1 MKHCEIKLIKI
12 KPSIFSLD
20 LLYCFVFHADTYTGD
35 WNFFLVSKYMYN
47 YSERLFLITN
57 SKHRNPIQTHNKIV
71 CIDYQFAILVQHK
84 QHPALQNV
92 LTTHGRFKARAM
104 SCTQY
109 YFIFKKKKKK
119 EIGES
124 EKYFQKINPF
134 INLRN
139 RDKKKKNN

>member
-57 SKHRNPIQTHNKIV
+57 SKHRNLIQTHNKIV

-109 YFIFKKKKKK
+109 YMCISFFFSKK

-124 EKYFQKINPF
+124 EKILLKDESVYKLNKP
-134 INLRN
+134 R
-139 RDKKKKNN
+139 